1 MNLRCKWL
9 RRKQSP
15 KGFRPRWRGFCKRGH
30 PKRVF
35 EPSSGQLEFARRLM
49 GSCEANIILRGAV
62 GSGKTTA
69 ALFAA
74 DLLCR
79 TFPNYSI
86 LVWVQSPEH
95 ALEVLQQI
103 GTPRLMVGYR
113 GLCMPRCCT
122 VRYANGSMM
131 ELTAAYAP
139 DPAQLWGNEYDCLI
153 ADRNVLVDEGAWF
166 WNRVRSTRCPKRVVT
181 LDDRWDIVD
190 LGNPHMGKES

>member
-49 GSCEANIILRGAV
+49 GSCEANVILRGAV

-69 ALFAA
+69 ALFTA

-79 TFPNYSI
+79 TYPHYSI
-86 LVWVQSPEH
+86 LVWTRSKEH
-95 ALEVLQQI
+95 TLDVLQQLGAPGHVVEWHSI
-103 GTPRLMVGYR
+103 LPR
-113 GLCMPRCCT
+113 RCC
-122 VRYANGSMM
+122 VRYPNGSRM
-131 ELTAAYAP
+131 ELEVAYAP
-139 DPAQLWGNEYDCLI
+139 GPEWMRASEFDCLI

-166 WNRVRSTRCPKRVVT
+166 WDRVRSTRCPKRVVT
-181 LDDRWDIVD
+181 LDDHWEVVD
-190 LGNPHMGKES
+190 LGNPHMGRGS